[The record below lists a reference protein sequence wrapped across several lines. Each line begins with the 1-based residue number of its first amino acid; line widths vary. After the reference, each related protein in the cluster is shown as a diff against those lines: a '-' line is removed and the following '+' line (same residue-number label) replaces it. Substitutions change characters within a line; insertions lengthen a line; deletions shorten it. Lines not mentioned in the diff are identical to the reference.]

1 MQHKEEHE
9 KEVWKDVPG
18 YEGRYQVSNLGQVKG
33 LDYIGVNPKGLP
45 AKVKGRVLKTDI
57 IHCGYHRVT
66 LSQNNKRKNF
76 LVHRLVIEAFVPN
89 PDNKPEANHEDC
101 DKNNNRFDNLGW
113 TTKLENMRHAIKNG
127 RRDNMPNV
135 RGEENHNARL
145 NNLQVRVIKKC
156 FNDLR
161 NFELAAYFNV
171 PDYLISNIRGGRTW
185 KHI

>member
-1 MQHKEEHE
+1 MEHKEERE
-9 KEVWKDVPG
+9 KEVWKDIPG

-33 LDYIGVNPKGLP
+33 LDYIREASNGLP
-45 AKVKGRVLKTDI
+45 FKVKGRILKTDI
-57 IHCGYHRVT
+57 IHCGYHRVA
-66 LSQNNKRKNF
+66 LSKNNKKKHF
-76 LVHRLVIEAFVPN
+76 LVHRLVIESFVPN

-101 DKNNNRFDNLGW
+101 NKNNNRFDNLDW

-135 RGEENHNARL
+135 KGEEHYAARL

-156 FNDLR
+156 LDEFKNV
-161 NFELAAYFNV
+161 ELSTYFNV
-171 PDYLISNIRGGRTW
+171 RNYIISDIRIGRTW